1 MTVASRLSKWSFYLI
16 LFPAVLGIFGWQGWS
31 WWSWAKSPVNP
42 AGANPEESIVQVQ
55 IPLGTSI
62 EQIGN
67 DLEAIGVIRSA
78 SAWSLWA
85 RWLRL
90 RAKMAPETQGEFQA
104 GTYELSQAEP
114 LSEIAHKIWNGEVVQ
129 LSYTIP
135 EGWSLKQMAEYFE
148 SRGFFSAEDFLT
160 AAQQIPYEDHAWLP
174 PNLPH
179 LEGFLYPD
187 TYKLADGALTP
198 ELVISQ
204 MLYQFEQIALP
215 VYEQMGDRS
224 NLSLLEWVT
233 LGSIVEK
240 ESVVSEERALIAG
253 VFTQRLKQGMRLEAD
268 PTVEY
273 GLGIRQTQEQPLTL
287 RQVQTPSEYNTYLNF
302 GLPPT
307 PIASPGVASL
317 EATLNPATTD
327 YLYFMARYDGTHI
340 FSRTLEEHNRAIAQV
355 EEELGKATP
364 QGTNESTTE

>member
-16 LFPAVLGIFGWQGWS
+16 FFPAVLGIVGWQGWS
-31 WWSWAKSPVNP
+31 WWSWAKAPVQLPGSNL
-42 AGANPEESIVQVQ
+42 EEATIQVQ

-62 EQIGN
+62 EQIGR

-78 SAWSLWA
+78 SAWNLWA

-90 RAKMAPETQGEFQA
+90 RARMAPETRGEFQA
-104 GTYELSQAEP
+104 GTYALSQAES
-114 LSEIAHKIWNGEVVQ
+114 LSEIASKIWAGEVVQ

-148 SRGFFSAEDFLT
+148 ARGFFSAEAFL
-160 AAQQIPYEDHAWLP
+160 AATRQIPDDDFVWLP

-187 TYKLADGALTP
+187 TYQLADGVLTP
-198 ELVISQ
+198 ELVIRQ
-204 MLYQFEQIALP
+204 MLYQFEQVALP
-215 VYEQMGDRS
+215 VYEQRQGQT

-240 ESVVSEERALIAG
+240 ESVVAEERGLIAG
-253 VFTQRLKQGMRLEAD
+253 VFTQRLQRGMRLEAD

-287 RQVQTPSEYNTYLNF
+287 RQVQTPSEYNTYLNA

-317 EATLNPATTD
+317 EATLNPAATD
-327 YLYFMARYDGTHI
+327 YLFFMARYDGTHI

-355 EEELGKATP
+355 ERELSNRQP
-364 QGTNESTTE
+364 QAGNELTTE